1 MEVLSSLLGG
11 FQTAMSPGNLLF
23 AFFGVFI
30 GTVIGM
36 LPGIG
41 PINGIA
47 ILIPITF
54 ALEIDPTTM
63 MILFAGI
70 YYGSQYGNS
79 ISTILLNVPGTAS
92 SVATALDG
100 YPMARKG
107 RAGPALA
114 MSAIASFIGGT
125 LAIFGLAFLAPLLA
139 QWAIRFGPAEYFVL
153 IVFTFTTISAL
164 TGKHF
169 VKGLIATGIG
179 LMLATI
185 GLDPGTGIPRYTFG
199 MMPLFDGID
208 FVSAT
213 IGLFAV
219 AEVFLMLE
227 TTSAGEQVTQ
237 KVGRAMISAKEFAT
251 SFWVMIRSAVTGFFV
266 GVLPGAGAT
275 IAAFLA
281 YANEQRW
288 LDKEGTFGEGDIR
301 GVAAPEAANN
311 AAVSGA
317 MIPLLTLGVPGSGTT
332 AVILAALLA
341 LNLNPGP
348 LFISQ
353 QPDLFWGLVASMYI
367 GNVMLLI
374 LNLPMVGLFIRI
386 LLVPRWVLVPSVAV
400 IGYVAV
406 YSVNGSVFDLMVM
419 TALGVLGYL
428 MRKMSYPVAPVI
440 LALVLGPMME
450 TNLRRALSLAQG
462 DASVLYGSG
471 IAIVLWVMVAGSI
484 LLPILTK
491 RTPVAT
497 LGPKD
502 KGRQGDGG
510 PPLQD

>member
-1 MEVLSSLLGG
+1 MLSSLLGG

-23 AFFGVFI
+23 AFLGVFL

-54 ALEIDPTTM
+54 ALEVDPTTM

-92 SVATALDG
+92 SVATTLDG

-219 AEVFLMLE
+219 AEVFFLLE
-227 TTSAGEQVTQ
+227 TTRAGEQVTQ
-237 KVGRAMISAKEFAT
+237 KVGRTMISAKEFVA
-251 SFWVMIRSAVTGFFV
+251 SFWVMIRSAISGFLV

-281 YANEQRW
+281 YSNEQRW
-288 LDKEGTFGEGDIR
+288 VDKEGTFGEGDIR

-353 QPDLFWGLVASMYI
+353 QPDLFWGLIASMYI

-428 MRKMSYPVAPVI
+428 MRKMSYPIAPVI
-440 LALVLGPMME
+440 LALVLGPLME

-462 DASVLYGSG
+462 DVSVLFGSG
-471 IAIVLWVMVAGSI
+471 IAIGLWVMVAASI

-497 LGPKD
+497 LAPKGKD
-502 KGRQGDGG
+502 SPGDDG